1 MHSTR
6 FEPARSFGRDY
17 EILSTRF
24 DVRKARFLQWG
35 DGVGLL
41 NEAEEGRHPDLD
53 SPAIRPAVKQVLHC
67 IKMLL
72 TETENLK
79 SKYGLE
85 EVVDVQNVT
94 EPHIRMRLQ
103 AP

>member
-1 MHSTR
+1 M
-6 FEPARSFGRDY
+6 
-17 EILSTRF
+17 
-24 DVRKARFLQWG
+24 
-35 DGVGLL
+35 GLL

-103 AP
+103 PSQEHSELCRSNQGAATILRVQGP